1 MNDRV
6 TLSDRIR
13 TSSGPRFAVVLLLGI
28 AVGAGAMWFVTDRP
42 SAESEAE
49 HREAGLPA
57 GTVEIP
63 EAAQRNANVEFA
75 TVTRTRLPA
84 TLDVTGIVA
93 PDESRVAHVRPL
105 ARGVVERINVTLG
118 SRVTA
123 GQPLLTYDNVE
134 LGQLVGEFLSERA
147 ALRQAET
154 DRQVKRTSL
163 DRAEALIKIEAIAQ
177 RELDVRRAEFRNA
190 EAAVASAQARASKIE
205 EQLHRFGLSDAEIR
219 ALSPEAAE
227 APHRAASHSV
237 LRAPFAGV
245 VTKFDVANGEVVET
259 DKELFTIAD
268 MSTVWVLADVYE
280 KDLSKI
286 RRDGHVSVKVDAYPD
301 RTFTGRITYVSDL
314 IDPTTRS
321 AKVRC
326 VVENRDGA
334 LKLDMFAKVTLAS
347 ADEREAVVVPADAI
361 QQIDSQSVVFVQQTL
376 TRFERRNV
384 QTGLR
389 TGDLVEIVGGVD
401 EGQTIVG
408 KGSFYLKTALLR
420 ERIGD
425 EH

>member
-1 MNDRV
+1 MND
-6 TLSDRIR
+6 TLSLRDRIR
-13 TSSGPRFAVVLLLGI
+13 RSTGARFAVVLLLGI
-28 AVGAGAMWFVTDRP
+28 ALGAGAVWLVTDRS
-42 SAESEAE
+42 SAESETE
-49 HREAGLPA
+49 HHESDLPA

-63 EAAQRNANVEFA
+63 ETAQRNASVEMA
-75 TVTRTRLPA
+75 RVTRTRLPA
-84 TLDVTGIVA
+84 TLEVTGIVA

-154 DRQVKRTSL
+154 DREVKRTSL
-163 DRAEALIKIEAIAQ
+163 SRAEALIKIEAIAQ
-177 RELDVRRAEFRNA
+177 QELDVRRAEFRNA

-205 EQLHRFGLSDAEIR
+205 EQLHRFGLSDADIR
-219 ALSPEAAE
+219 ALSPEADE

-245 VTKFDVANGEVVET
+245 VTKFDVARGEVVET

-268 MSTVWVLADVYE
+268 MSSVWVLADVYE

-286 RRDGHVSVKVDAYPD
+286 RRDGAVSVKVDAYPD

-347 ADEREAVVVPADAI
+347 ADEREALVVPEDAI
-361 QQIDSQSVVFVQQTL
+361 QQIDNQSIVFAQQTP
-376 TRFERRNV
+376 TRFERRDV
-384 QTGLR
+384 QIGLR
-389 TGDLVEIVGGVD
+389 SGRLVEIVGGLD

-408 KGSFYLKTALLR
+408 RGSFYLKTALLR